1 MTAKFNGGD
10 VNAVLRLVGSLSDD
24 GDVQLSILTLALSV
38 ACRSCG
44 APRERA
50 VEVLNE
56 CFDSDPVLTLLDAW
70 ESRGH

>member
-1 MTAKFNGGD
+1 MSKGFNGGD

-56 CFDSDPVLTLLDAW
+56 CFDSPPVLTLLENWQAT
-70 ESRGH
+70 GH